1 MSIVRD
7 NLMRDPAYRPYTG
20 CDHMFRAQF
29 DGSQFFCVCGW
40 KSEFEPEFISAWKVQ
55 HNRPLNF
62 RDPINTPWRR
72 H

>member
-7 NLMRDPAYRPYTG
+7 NLMKRADYRPYVG
-20 CDHMFRAQF
+20 CDHFFRAQF
-29 DGSQFFCVCGW
+29 DGEQFFCACGW
-40 KSEFEPEFISAWKVQ
+40 KSSFEPEFISAWRTQ
-55 HNRPLNF
+55 HNLPVNF